1 MVYHRILN
9 IVPCAMQWE
18 LVVYS
23 GHTFIFYFNF
33 IGVQLIYN
41 AESVPVVQHSDSV
54 IHPNEFTLCW
64 ILFSYRL
71 SQNIDYSFLYCTV
84 GPCW

>member
-18 LVVYS
+18 LVYS

-41 AESVPVVQHSDSV
+41 AELVSVVQHSDSV
-54 IHPNEFTLCW
+54 IHPHEFILC
-64 ILFSYRL
+64 
-71 SQNIDYSFLYCTV
+71 
-84 GPCW
+84 